1 MLRCLA
7 YFLVPKSRKKKVIED
22 SSDIPHVVMEGNVS
36 KKLRDHGGMQQRV
49 ATLYSV
55 IMVRS
60 FVKCYKLKILHL

>member
-36 KKLRDHGGMQQRV
+36 KKIE
-49 ATLYSV
+49 
-55 IMVRS
+55 IMVACNKGLRL
-60 FVKCYKLKILHL
+60 V